1 VLGIVV
7 DVRLKTQKQKD
18 LVEIHVEPYPSP
30 ISYKGEYHY
39 RTGSTKQELKGAALE
54 RFLLQKRGR
63 RWDDVP
69 EPSFTTR
76 RCSAAAVRRFQQRAA
91 NSQRMDRAVL
101 RDNAASLLANIEL
114 VERHGCKR
122 AACLLFAARPELY
135 VSSAWIK
142 IGFFVTDDDL
152 RYQDEVRGDLFA
164 QVETTMELL
173 RTKYLKAAIHYEGLQ
188 RRETF
193 AYPEAALREAL
204 LNAVVHKDYASGI
217 PIQISV

>member
-1 VLGIVV
+1 VLGRDDDGNPVGVKDSKKLLEDLPNKIRDVLGIVV

-76 RCSAAAVRRFQQRAA
+76 
-91 NSQRMDRAVL
+91 
-101 RDNAASLLANIEL
+101 
-114 VERHGCKR
+114 K
-122 AACLLFAARPELY
+122 ARPC
-135 VSSAWIK
+135 
-142 IGFFVTDDDL
+142 
-152 RYQDEVRGDLFA
+152 
-164 QVETTMELL
+164 
-173 RTKYLKAAIHYEGLQ
+173 
-188 RRETF
+188 
-193 AYPEAALREAL
+193 
-204 LNAVVHKDYASGI
+204 
-217 PIQISV
+217 

>member
-1 VLGIVV
+1 MLGIVV

-76 RCSAAAVRRFQQRAA
+76 
-91 NSQRMDRAVL
+91 
-101 RDNAASLLANIEL
+101 
-114 VERHGCKR
+114 K
-122 AACLLFAARPELY
+122 ARPC
-135 VSSAWIK
+135 
-142 IGFFVTDDDL
+142 
-152 RYQDEVRGDLFA
+152 
-164 QVETTMELL
+164 
-173 RTKYLKAAIHYEGLQ
+173 
-188 RRETF
+188 
-193 AYPEAALREAL
+193 
-204 LNAVVHKDYASGI
+204 
-217 PIQISV
+217 